1 MSPSNALLVISRLLL
16 LVIAVSLGITSFWQ
30 HYTDPSERRGTVF
43 FGFAFIAMA
52 IAGMTMAGSFSNSHI
67 LLRIA
72 GFGAF
77 AGGFSLFY
85 LALYR

>member
-1 MSPSNALLVISRLLL
+1 MAIQDTLLVITRLLL
-16 LVIAVSLGITSFWQ
+16 LIVAVSLGVTSFWQ
-30 HYTDPSERRGTVF
+30 HYQDPSDRRGTVF
-43 FGFAFIAMA
+43 LGFAFIAMA
-52 IAGMTMAGSFSNSHI
+52 IAGMTMAGSFSGLNTVI
-67 LLRIA
+67 RIV

>member
-1 MSPSNALLVISRLLL
+1 MSLSNVLLVISRLLL
-16 LVIAVSLGITSFWQ
+16 LIIALSLGITSFWQ
-30 HYTDPSERRGTVF
+30 HYKDPSERRGTVF

-52 IAGMTMAGSFSNSHI
+52 IAGMTMAGSFSNI
-67 LLRIA
+67 DLLIRIA